1 MSEIHINDIMSF
13 ICIYMYICIY
23 LYSRCSI
30 TGNCYIESVNSLSWE
45 AGGPQ
50 AAGGNKTANGRFF
63 FFFFSRLILC
73 CHGDTYFHLNF
84 ISNLELT
91 NAFSSWKCL
100 S

>member
-63 FFFFSRLILC
+63 FFFFLFSANPVLSWR
-73 CHGDTYFHLNF
+73 HLF
-84 ISNLELT
+84 PPELT
-91 NAFSSWKCL
+91 L
-100 S
+100 SQTLS